1 MALSIPALNMKIVTS
16 DIDELPGD
24 LPVIQTYNE
33 VKKVFPAEGV
43 TATVV
48 MEVDDVTAGAPT
60 AAIAAF
66 TERVDASDSG
76 LFRPGT
82 ELIESEDG
90 TVAQINIPTV
100 GSGTDD
106 ASVDALN
113 ELRDEIIPPTLG
125 AVEGASVNVSGD
137 AAKLG

>member
-1 MALSIPALNMKIVTS
+1 MKIVTS

-60 AAIAAF
+60 AAIAEF
-66 TERVDASDSG
+66 MERVDALRLGPVPTGHGADRERG
-76 LFRPGT
+76 RDGGPDQRP
-82 ELIESEDG
+82 DG
-90 TVAQINIPTV
+90 R
-100 GSGTDD
+100 SGTDD

-113 ELRDEIIPPTLG
+113 ELRDEIIPRPWARSRG
-125 AVEGASVNVSGD
+125 RAST
-137 AAKLG
+137 